1 MKNTKGITL
10 IALVITIIVLLI
22 LAGVTISM
30 VVGNNGVL
38 SQAKKSAQNTKI
50 GEIKDEIELIRADYE
65 VEHEGENPT
74 AQYLLDKLFSRGKIS
89 QTQYDNAQDGETE
102 GTKVIEV
109 EGKKIIIEG
118 APQQYAIV
126 YGGIEGQEPLRIPII
141 EGLTWRGW
149 NPEESG
155 TGDLK
160 LYSTSMTLYGIMR
173 YAAMVE
179 PVNIELLSGLS
190 QDGKAYFLRDEN
202 GNPVDKFSEI
212 LPGVYRWLV
221 AE

>member
-38 SQAKKSAQNTKI
+38 SQAKKSAQNTKV

-109 EGKKIIIEG
+109 EGDIIIIEG

-155 TGDLK
+155 TGDLE
-160 LYSTSMTLYGIMR
+160 LYSTSMTLYEIMR
-173 YAAMVE
+173 YVAMVE

-190 QDGKAYFLRDEN
+190 
-202 GNPVDKFSEI
+202 
-212 LPGVYRWLV
+212 
-221 AE
+221 